1 MGAASVLIG
10 VAFGATTVSAAT
22 GQSTPAV
29 APQNAPAVVEATNKE
44 NNAKFLKQMTD
55 GAIQKLKEKL
65 ANATGEEKLSLQ
77 AKLADAQKVSD
88 SITALLDR
96 ATKNAKAEL
105 QVATIKSQLT
115 TATEG
120 DKASL
125 QAKLADAQKSLT
137 DAQKSLTDAEAN
149 VTKTQDNIQEAIVAA
164 KLEAAK
170 KDALAKLQADGKL
183 NSDDPDYLSA
193 KEVAAAVKKVEAA
206 KTADEVKAIM
216 ADPKKPYSD
225 DVIAAKSAL
234 AAAKKAAHET
244 LKKAGITGDIF
255 HKAIDAAKTLEGL
268 KAYVA
273 ETLAPYETAEAKK
286 DALAKLQA
294 DGKLNPDDPD
304 YLSAEEVAAAVKK
317 VEAAK
322 TADEVKAIMA
332 DPKKPYSDDV
342 IAAKS
347 ALAAAKKAAHET
359 LKKAGITGDIFHK
372 AIDAAKTLEGLKAYV
387 AETLAAHKTPEP
399 KPEPKPE
406 ETTYHFQYDDK
417 KGTSIRQDYE
427 AVNSDVAEMHFK
439 EYASANG
446 LDLDDQYFSYDE
458 ASHTFVYKDFE
469 SKKGEP
475 EVQPELPVAP
485 MPKTVFHF
493 QYDDKKGT
501 SIRQDYEAVNSD
513 VAEMHFK
520 EYASANGL
528 DLDDQYFSYDE
539 ASHTFVYKDF
549 ESKKGE
555 PEVQPELP
563 VAPMPKTVFHF
574 QYDDKKG
581 TSIRQDF
588 AAVNKEIAE
597 MHFKEYA
604 TESGL
609 VLDDAHFAYNEANQ
623 TFVYKDFESEK
634 GEPEVLPAPAVDVL
648 AEAKKV
654 AHEEFTK
661 AGITGKIF
669 HDAIDAAKTVEGLQA
684 YVAETLKAHKTV
696 EPVTPTPAPVVS
708 GETGIGY
715 LNLDML
721 SDGFTGTLYVPVVG
735 KDVNCKVR
743 LLDDAGKYTND
754 YVVTDTTVKALAS
767 KVVNGVT
774 FYKVAENRWI
784 PAKFAEVLSDKEVA
798 FKGVAKTFV
807 KGHANYAVA
816 MLDADGKYTG
826 KFLKQG
832 SSFKVFAKKVINGHL
847 CYRLG
852 TQAQWVPAR
861 FLVF

>member
-1 MGAASVLIG
+1 MKKERLDKFSIRKLTVGAASVLIG
-10 VAFGATTVSAAT
+10 VAFGATTVSAEKQPTPQAQAA
-22 GQSTPAV
+22 GQQAAQVTELKDV
-29 APQNAPAVVEATNKE
+29 
-44 NNAKFLKQMTD
+44 KFTFKD
-55 GAIQKLKEKL
+55 GAKSATTRAVTIYATKDGHYGFEKD
-65 ANATGEEKLSLQ
+65 ATKCTYTAAQIVSAFLNEVTDNDIK
-77 AKLADAQKVSD
+77 DAQGVAYPEK
-88 SITALLDR
+88 I
-96 ATKNAKAEL
+96 NAGENT
-105 QVATIKSQLT
+105 V
-115 TATEG
+115 E
-120 DKASL
+120 
-125 QAKLADAQKSLT
+125 
-137 DAQKSLTDAEAN
+137 
-149 VTKTQDNIQEAIVAA
+149 VAA
-164 KLEAAK
+164 KPASNPVEHSDADLQKEAEKKANELQNQFAEEAK
-170 KDALAKLQADGKL
+170 KAALA
-183 NSDDPDYLSA
+183 
-193 KEVAAAVKKVEAA
+193 E
-206 KTADEVKAIM
+206 
-216 ADPKKPYSD
+216 
-225 DVIAAKSAL
+225 
-234 AAAKKAAHET
+234 AKKAAHKA
-244 LKKAGITGDIF
+244 LNDAGITGDIF
-255 HKAIDAAKTLEGL
+255 HKAIDNAKTVESV

-273 ETLAPYETAEAKK
+273 EFTYHFTYKGAETTVSTDYVAGSVDKAEQYFRAYASESGLNLDFTYDEATHTFVGTDAK
-286 DALAKLQA
+286 
-294 DGKLNPDDPD
+294 P
-304 YLSAEEVAAAVKK
+304 
-317 VEAAK
+317 AK
-322 TADEVKAIMA
+322 TV
-332 DPKKPYSDDV
+332 
-342 IAAKS
+342 
-347 ALAAAKKAAHET
+347 
-359 LKKAGITGDIFHK
+359 
-372 AIDAAKTLEGLKAYV
+372 
-387 AETLAAHKTPEP
+387 
-399 KPEPKPE
+399 
-406 ETTYHFQYDDK
+406 YHFQYDDK
-417 KGTSIRQDYE
+417 KGNSIRQDF
-427 AVNSDVAEMHFK
+427 ATTSKDTAEMHFRA
-439 EYASANG
+439 YASDNA
-446 LDLDDQYFSYDE
+446 LSIDDAHFTYDE
-458 ASHTFVYKDFE
+458 ATHTFVYKDFE
-469 SKKGEP
+469 SEKGEP
-475 EVQPELPVAP
+475 EVQPEAPVQ
-485 MPKTVFHF
+485 K
-493 QYDDKKGT
+493 
-501 SIRQDYEAVNSD
+501 I
-513 VAEMHFK
+513 
-520 EYASANGL
+520 
-528 DLDDQYFSYDE
+528 
-539 ASHTFVYKDF
+539 
-549 ESKKGE
+549 
-555 PEVQPELP
+555 
-563 VAPMPKTVFHF
+563 VFHF

-715 LNLDML
+715 LNLDTL

-754 YVVTDTTVKALAS
+754 YVVTDTTIKALAS

-816 MLDADGKYTG
+816 MLDANGKYTG

>member
-1 MGAASVLIG
+1 MKKERLDKFSIRKLTVGAASVLIG
-10 VAFGATTVSAAT
+10 VAFGATTVSAAAKPSVP
-22 GQSTPAV
+22 QDTPASQQAAEV
-29 APQNAPAVVEATNKE
+29 AELKDVKFTFKMGDKSATTRAVTIYATKDGHYGFTKDKCTYT
-44 NNAKFLKQMTD
+44 AADITVAFLE
-55 GAIQKLKEKL
+55 G
-65 ANATGEEKLSLQ
+65 
-77 AKLADAQKVSD
+77 VSD
-88 SITALLDR
+88 STIKSAQGIAYPEKIVAGENTVELAAQHASNPVQHSDADLQKE
-96 ATKNAKAEL
+96 AEKKADELTNSPAFFKAELKDAEHEL
-105 QVATIKSQLT
+105 QVA
-115 TATEG
+115 
-120 DKASL
+120 
-125 QAKLADAQKSLT
+125 
-137 DAQKSLTDAEAN
+137 
-149 VTKTQDNIQEAIVAA
+149 
-164 KLEAAK
+164 
-170 KDALAKLQADGKL
+170 KDAVAVAEQEGSLSQEEMAKLQ
-183 NSDDPDYLSA
+183 
-193 KEVAAAVKKVEAA
+193 
-206 KTADEVKAIM
+206 
-216 ADPKKPYSD
+216 D
-225 DVIAAKSAL
+225 DVAK
-234 AAAKKAAHET
+234 
-244 LKKAGITGDIF
+244 
-255 HKAIDAAKTLEGL
+255 
-268 KAYVA
+268 
-273 ETLAPYETAEAKK
+273 AEAKVNELKNSSAFVEVQLK
-286 DALAKLQA
+286 DAEHELEVAKDAVAQAEQEGGLSQEEMGKLQ
-294 DGKLNPDDPD
+294 D
-304 YLSAEEVAAAVKK
+304 EVAKAEAK
-317 VEAAK
+317 VNE
-322 TADEVKAIMA
+322 
-332 DPKKPYSDDV
+332 
-342 IAAKS
+342 
-347 ALAAAKKAAHET
+347 
-359 LKKAGITGDIFHK
+359 
-372 AIDAAKTLEGLKAYV
+372 LKAKV
-387 AETLAAHKTPEP
+387 TPEP

-417 KGTSIRQDYE
+417 KGTSIRQDY
-427 AVNSDVAEMHFK
+427 AAASQDAAEMHFT
-439 EYASANG
+439 EYAIANG
-446 LDLDDQYFSYDE
+446 LDLDYQYLSYDA

-485 MPKTVFHF
+485 MPKTV
-493 QYDDKKGT
+493 Y
-501 SIRQDYEAVNSD
+501 
-513 VAEMHFK
+513 
-520 EYASANGL
+520 
-528 DLDDQYFSYDE
+528 
-539 ASHTFVYKDF
+539 
-549 ESKKGE
+549 
-555 PEVQPELP
+555 
-563 VAPMPKTVFHF
+563 HF

-634 GEPEVLPAPAVDVL
+634 GEPEVLPVPAADVL
-648 AEAKKV
+648 AEAKNV
-654 AHEEFTK
+654 AHAEFTK

>member
-1 MGAASVLIG
+1 KPASNPVEHSDADLQKEAEKKAEELQNQFAEEAKKAALAEAKKAAHKALNDAGITGAIFHKAIDN
-10 VAFGATTVSAAT
+10 ATTVEGIKAY
-22 GQSTPAV
+22 V
-29 APQNAPAVVEATNKE
+29 AETKE
-44 NNAKFLKQMTD
+44 
-55 GAIQKLKEKL
+55 
-65 ANATGEEKLSLQ
+65 
-77 AKLADAQKVSD
+77 
-88 SITALLDR
+88 
-96 ATKNAKAEL
+96 
-105 QVATIKSQLT
+105 
-115 TATEG
+115 
-120 DKASL
+120 
-125 QAKLADAQKSLT
+125 
-137 DAQKSLTDAEAN
+137 
-149 VTKTQDNIQEAIVAA
+149 
-164 KLEAAK
+164 
-170 KDALAKLQADGKL
+170 
-183 NSDDPDYLSA
+183 SA
-193 KEVAAAVKKVEAA
+193 K
-206 KTADEVKAIM
+206 
-216 ADPKKPYSD
+216 
-225 DVIAAKSAL
+225 KSAL
-234 AAAKKAAHET
+234 EAAKKAAHKA
-244 LKKAGITGDIF
+244 LNDAGITGDIF
-255 HKAIDAAKTLEGL
+255 HKAIDNAKTVESV

-273 ETLAPYETAEAKK
+273 EFTYHFTYKGAETTVSTDYVAGSVDKAEQYFRAYASESGLNLDFTYDEATHTFVGTDAK
-286 DALAKLQA
+286 
-294 DGKLNPDDPD
+294 P
-304 YLSAEEVAAAVKK
+304 
-317 VEAAK
+317 AK
-322 TADEVKAIMA
+322 TV
-332 DPKKPYSDDV
+332 
-342 IAAKS
+342 
-347 ALAAAKKAAHET
+347 
-359 LKKAGITGDIFHK
+359 
-372 AIDAAKTLEGLKAYV
+372 
-387 AETLAAHKTPEP
+387 
-399 KPEPKPE
+399 
-406 ETTYHFQYDDK
+406 YHFQYDDK
-417 KGTSIRQDYE
+417 KGNSIRQDF
-427 AVNSDVAEMHFK
+427 ATTSKDTAEMHFRA
-439 EYASANG
+439 YASDSA
-446 LDLDDQYFSYDE
+446 LSIDDAHFTYNE
-458 ASHTFVYKDFE
+458 ATHTFVYKDFE
-469 SKKGEP
+469 SEKGEP
-475 EVQPELPVAP
+475 EVQPEAPVQ
-485 MPKTVFHF
+485 K
-493 QYDDKKGT
+493 
-501 SIRQDYEAVNSD
+501 I
-513 VAEMHFK
+513 
-520 EYASANGL
+520 
-528 DLDDQYFSYDE
+528 
-539 ASHTFVYKDF
+539 
-549 ESKKGE
+549 
-555 PEVQPELP
+555 
-563 VAPMPKTVFHF
+563 VFHF

-816 MLDADGKYTG
+816 MLDANGKYTG

>member
-1 MGAASVLIG
+1 MAKLQDD
-10 VAFGATTVSAAT
+10 VAKAEAKVNELKNSSAFVEVQLKDAEHELEVAKD
-22 GQSTPAV
+22 AV
-29 APQNAPAVVEATNKE
+29 AQAEQEGGLSQEEMGKLQDEV
-44 NNAKFLKQMTD
+44 AKAESEVNELK
-55 GAIQKLKEKL
+55 
-65 ANATGEEKLSLQ
+65 
-77 AKLADAQKVSD
+77 AKLA
-88 SITALLDR
+88 
-96 ATKNAKAEL
+96 
-105 QVATIKSQLT
+105 
-115 TATEG
+115 
-120 DKASL
+120 
-125 QAKLADAQKSLT
+125 
-137 DAQKSLTDAEAN
+137 
-149 VTKTQDNIQEAIVAA
+149 
-164 KLEAAK
+164 
-170 KDALAKLQADGKL
+170 
-183 NSDDPDYLSA
+183 
-193 KEVAAAVKKVEAA
+193 KKVTPA
-206 KTADEVKAIM
+206 
-216 ADPKKPYSD
+216 
-225 DVIAAKSAL
+225 
-234 AAAKKAAHET
+234 
-244 LKKAGITGDIF
+244 
-255 HKAIDAAKTLEGL
+255 
-268 KAYVA
+268 
-273 ETLAPYETAEAKK
+273 
-286 DALAKLQA
+286 
-294 DGKLNPDDPD
+294 
-304 YLSAEEVAAAVKK
+304 
-317 VEAAK
+317 
-322 TADEVKAIMA
+322 
-332 DPKKPYSDDV
+332 
-342 IAAKS
+342 
-347 ALAAAKKAAHET
+347 
-359 LKKAGITGDIFHK
+359 
-372 AIDAAKTLEGLKAYV
+372 
-387 AETLAAHKTPEP
+387 PEP
-399 KPEPKPE
+399 VKPTPVVPTPEPKPE
-406 ETTYHFQYDDK
+406 ETTYHFTYKGAETTVSTDYVAASVDKAEQYFRAYASESGLNLDFTYDEATHTFVGTDAKPAKTVYHFQYDDK
-417 KGTSIRQDYE
+417 KGNSIRQDF
-427 AVNSDVAEMHFK
+427 ATTSKDTAEMHFRA
-439 EYASANG
+439 YASDNA
-446 LDLDDQYFSYDE
+446 LSIDDAHFTYDE
-458 ASHTFVYKDFE
+458 ATHTFVYKDFE
-469 SKKGEP
+469 SEKGEP
-475 EVQPELPVAP
+475 EVQPEAPVQ
-485 MPKTVFHF
+485 K
-493 QYDDKKGT
+493 
-501 SIRQDYEAVNSD
+501 I
-513 VAEMHFK
+513 
-520 EYASANGL
+520 
-528 DLDDQYFSYDE
+528 
-539 ASHTFVYKDF
+539 
-549 ESKKGE
+549 
-555 PEVQPELP
+555 
-563 VAPMPKTVFHF
+563 VFHF

-669 HDAIDAAKTVEGLQA
+669 HDAIDAAKTVEGLKA
-684 YVAETLKAHKTV
+684 YVAETLAAHKTV

>member
-1 MGAASVLIG
+1 MKKERLDKFSIRKLTVGAASVLIG
-10 VAFGATTVSAAT
+10 VAFGATTVSAAPTVPQAPAT
-22 GQSTPAV
+22 GQQAAYVTELKDVKFTFKMGDKSATTEPVTVYVTKDGHYGFENDAAKCKSTAAQIVSAFLDKVTDNDIKNAEGVAYPEKINAGENTVEVAAKPASNKVEHSDADLQKEAEKKADELTNSPAFFKAELKDAEHDLQV
-29 APQNAPAVVEATNKE
+29 AKDTVAQAEQE
-44 NNAKFLKQMTD
+44 GSLSQ
-55 GAIQKLKEKL
+55 
-65 ANATGEEKLSLQ
+65 EEM
-77 AKLADAQKVSD
+77 AKLQDDV
-88 SITALLDR
+88 
-96 ATKNAKAEL
+96 AKAEAKVNEL
-105 QVATIKSQLT
+105 KNSSAFVEVQL
-115 TATEG
+115 
-120 DKASL
+120 K
-125 QAKLADAQKSLT
+125 
-137 DAQKSLTDAEAN
+137 DAEH
-149 VTKTQDNIQEAIVAA
+149 ELEVA
-164 KLEAAK
+164 
-170 KDALAKLQADGKL
+170 KDAVAQAEQEGGLSQEEMGKLQD
-183 NSDDPDYLSA
+183 
-193 KEVAAAVKKVEAA
+193 EVAK
-206 KTADEVKAIM
+206 
-216 ADPKKPYSD
+216 
-225 DVIAAKSAL
+225 
-234 AAAKKAAHET
+234 
-244 LKKAGITGDIF
+244 
-255 HKAIDAAKTLEGL
+255 
-268 KAYVA
+268 
-273 ETLAPYETAEAKK
+273 AEAKV
-286 DALAKLQA
+286 
-294 DGKLNPDDPD
+294 N
-304 YLSAEEVAAAVKK
+304 E
-317 VEAAK
+317 
-322 TADEVKAIMA
+322 
-332 DPKKPYSDDV
+332 
-342 IAAKS
+342 
-347 ALAAAKKAAHET
+347 
-359 LKKAGITGDIFHK
+359 
-372 AIDAAKTLEGLKAYV
+372 LKAKV
-387 AETLAAHKTPEP
+387 TPEP

-417 KGTSIRQDYE
+417 KGTSIRQDY
-427 AVNSDVAEMHFK
+427 AAASQDAAEMHFT
-439 EYASANG
+439 EYAIANG
-446 LDLDDQYFSYDE
+446 LDLDYQYLSYDA

-485 MPKTVFHF
+485 MPKTV
-493 QYDDKKGT
+493 Y
-501 SIRQDYEAVNSD
+501 
-513 VAEMHFK
+513 
-520 EYASANGL
+520 
-528 DLDDQYFSYDE
+528 
-539 ASHTFVYKDF
+539 
-549 ESKKGE
+549 
-555 PEVQPELP
+555 
-563 VAPMPKTVFHF
+563 HF

-634 GEPEVLPAPAVDVL
+634 GEPEVLPVPAADVL
-648 AEAKKV
+648 AEAKNV

-696 EPVTPTPAPVVS
+696 EPVTPTPAPVVL

>member
-1 MGAASVLIG
+1 MNEVTDNDIKDAQG
-10 VAFGATTVSAAT
+10 VAYPEKINAGENTVEVAAKPASNPVEHSDADLQKEAEKKANELQNQFAEEAKKAALAEAKKAAHKALNDAGITGAIFHKAIDNATTVEGIKAY
-22 GQSTPAV
+22 V
-29 APQNAPAVVEATNKE
+29 AETKE
-44 NNAKFLKQMTD
+44 
-55 GAIQKLKEKL
+55 
-65 ANATGEEKLSLQ
+65 
-77 AKLADAQKVSD
+77 
-88 SITALLDR
+88 
-96 ATKNAKAEL
+96 
-105 QVATIKSQLT
+105 
-115 TATEG
+115 
-120 DKASL
+120 
-125 QAKLADAQKSLT
+125 
-137 DAQKSLTDAEAN
+137 
-149 VTKTQDNIQEAIVAA
+149 
-164 KLEAAK
+164 
-170 KDALAKLQADGKL
+170 
-183 NSDDPDYLSA
+183 SA
-193 KEVAAAVKKVEAA
+193 K
-206 KTADEVKAIM
+206 
-216 ADPKKPYSD
+216 
-225 DVIAAKSAL
+225 KSAL
-234 AAAKKAAHET
+234 EAAKKAAHKA
-244 LKKAGITGDIF
+244 LNDAGITGDIF
-255 HKAIDAAKTLEGL
+255 HKAIDNAKTVESV

-273 ETLAPYETAEAKK
+273 EFTYHFTYKGAETTVSTDYVAGSVDKAEQYFRAYASESGLNLDFTYDEATHTFVGTDAK
-286 DALAKLQA
+286 
-294 DGKLNPDDPD
+294 P
-304 YLSAEEVAAAVKK
+304 
-317 VEAAK
+317 AK
-322 TADEVKAIMA
+322 TV
-332 DPKKPYSDDV
+332 
-342 IAAKS
+342 
-347 ALAAAKKAAHET
+347 
-359 LKKAGITGDIFHK
+359 
-372 AIDAAKTLEGLKAYV
+372 
-387 AETLAAHKTPEP
+387 
-399 KPEPKPE
+399 
-406 ETTYHFQYDDK
+406 YHFQYDDK
-417 KGTSIRQDYE
+417 KGNSIRQDF
-427 AVNSDVAEMHFK
+427 ATTSKDTAEMHFRA
-439 EYASANG
+439 YASDNA
-446 LDLDDQYFSYDE
+446 LSIDDAHFTYDE
-458 ASHTFVYKDFE
+458 ATHTFVYKDFE
-469 SKKGEP
+469 SEKGEP
-475 EVQPELPVAP
+475 EVQPEAPVQ
-485 MPKTVFHF
+485 K
-493 QYDDKKGT
+493 
-501 SIRQDYEAVNSD
+501 I
-513 VAEMHFK
+513 
-520 EYASANGL
+520 
-528 DLDDQYFSYDE
+528 
-539 ASHTFVYKDF
+539 
-549 ESKKGE
+549 
-555 PEVQPELP
+555 
-563 VAPMPKTVFHF
+563 VFHF

-669 HDAIDAAKTVEGLQA
+669 HDAIDAAKTVEGLKA
-684 YVAETLKAHKTV
+684 YVAETLAAHKTV

-754 YVVTDTTVKALAS
+754 YLVTDTTIKALAS

-784 PAKFAEVLSDKEVA
+784 PAKFAETTVANVAEVA

>member
-1 MGAASVLIG
+1 MKKERLDKFSIRKLTVGAASVLIG
-10 VAFGATTVSAAT
+10 VAFGATTVSAAPTVPQAPAT
-22 GQSTPAV
+22 GQQAAEVTELKDVKFTFKMGDKSATTEPVTVYVTKDGHYGFENDAAKCKSTAAQIVSAFLDKVTDNDIKNAEGVAYPEKINAGENTVEVAAKPASNKVEHSDADLQKEAEKKADELTNSPAFFKAELKDAEHDLQV
-29 APQNAPAVVEATNKE
+29 AKDTVAQAEQE
-44 NNAKFLKQMTD
+44 GSLSQ
-55 GAIQKLKEKL
+55 
-65 ANATGEEKLSLQ
+65 EEM
-77 AKLADAQKVSD
+77 AKLQDDV
-88 SITALLDR
+88 
-96 ATKNAKAEL
+96 AKAEAKVNEL
-105 QVATIKSQLT
+105 KNSSAFVEVQL
-115 TATEG
+115 
-120 DKASL
+120 K
-125 QAKLADAQKSLT
+125 
-137 DAQKSLTDAEAN
+137 DAEH
-149 VTKTQDNIQEAIVAA
+149 ELEVA
-164 KLEAAK
+164 
-170 KDALAKLQADGKL
+170 KDAVAQAEQEGGLSQEEMGKLQD
-183 NSDDPDYLSA
+183 
-193 KEVAAAVKKVEAA
+193 EVAK
-206 KTADEVKAIM
+206 
-216 ADPKKPYSD
+216 
-225 DVIAAKSAL
+225 
-234 AAAKKAAHET
+234 
-244 LKKAGITGDIF
+244 
-255 HKAIDAAKTLEGL
+255 
-268 KAYVA
+268 
-273 ETLAPYETAEAKK
+273 AEAKV
-286 DALAKLQA
+286 
-294 DGKLNPDDPD
+294 N
-304 YLSAEEVAAAVKK
+304 E
-317 VEAAK
+317 
-322 TADEVKAIMA
+322 
-332 DPKKPYSDDV
+332 
-342 IAAKS
+342 
-347 ALAAAKKAAHET
+347 
-359 LKKAGITGDIFHK
+359 
-372 AIDAAKTLEGLKAYV
+372 LKAKV
-387 AETLAAHKTPEP
+387 TPEP

-406 ETTYHFQYDDK
+406 ETTY
-417 KGTSIRQDYE
+417 
-427 AVNSDVAEMHFK
+427 
-439 EYASANG
+439 
-446 LDLDDQYFSYDE
+446 
-458 ASHTFVYKDFE
+458 
-469 SKKGEP
+469 
-475 EVQPELPVAP
+475 
-485 MPKTVFHF
+485 
-493 QYDDKKGT
+493 
-501 SIRQDYEAVNSD
+501 
-513 VAEMHFK
+513 
-520 EYASANGL
+520 
-528 DLDDQYFSYDE
+528 
-539 ASHTFVYKDF
+539 
-549 ESKKGE
+549 
-555 PEVQPELP
+555 
-563 VAPMPKTVFHF
+563 HF

-634 GEPEVLPAPAVDVL
+634 GEPEVLPVPAADVL
-648 AEAKKV
+648 AEAKNV
-654 AHEEFTK
+654 AHAEFTK

-696 EPVTPTPAPVVS
+696 EPVTPTPVPVVS

-816 MLDADGKYTG
+816 MLDANGKYTG

>member
-1 MGAASVLIG
+1 MKKERLDKFSIRKLTVGAASVLIG
-10 VAFGATTVSAAT
+10 VAFGATTVSAAPTVPQAPAT
-22 GQSTPAV
+22 GQQAAEVTELKDVKFTFKMGDKSATTEPVTVYVTKDGHYGFENDAAKCKSTAAQIVSAFLDKVTDNDIKNAEGVAYPEKINAGENTVEVAAKPASNKVEHSDADLQKEAEKKADELTNSPAFFKAELKDAEHDLQV
-29 APQNAPAVVEATNKE
+29 AKDTVAQAEQE
-44 NNAKFLKQMTD
+44 GSLSQ
-55 GAIQKLKEKL
+55 
-65 ANATGEEKLSLQ
+65 EEM
-77 AKLADAQKVSD
+77 AKLQDDV
-88 SITALLDR
+88 
-96 ATKNAKAEL
+96 AKAEAKVNEL
-105 QVATIKSQLT
+105 KNSSAFVEVQL
-115 TATEG
+115 
-120 DKASL
+120 K
-125 QAKLADAQKSLT
+125 
-137 DAQKSLTDAEAN
+137 DAEH
-149 VTKTQDNIQEAIVAA
+149 ELEVA
-164 KLEAAK
+164 
-170 KDALAKLQADGKL
+170 KDAVAQAEQEGGLSQEEMGKLQD
-183 NSDDPDYLSA
+183 
-193 KEVAAAVKKVEAA
+193 EVAK
-206 KTADEVKAIM
+206 
-216 ADPKKPYSD
+216 
-225 DVIAAKSAL
+225 
-234 AAAKKAAHET
+234 
-244 LKKAGITGDIF
+244 
-255 HKAIDAAKTLEGL
+255 
-268 KAYVA
+268 
-273 ETLAPYETAEAKK
+273 AEAKV
-286 DALAKLQA
+286 
-294 DGKLNPDDPD
+294 N
-304 YLSAEEVAAAVKK
+304 E
-317 VEAAK
+317 
-322 TADEVKAIMA
+322 
-332 DPKKPYSDDV
+332 
-342 IAAKS
+342 
-347 ALAAAKKAAHET
+347 
-359 LKKAGITGDIFHK
+359 
-372 AIDAAKTLEGLKAYV
+372 LKAKV
-387 AETLAAHKTPEP
+387 TPEP

-406 ETTYHFQYDDK
+406 ETTY
-417 KGTSIRQDYE
+417 
-427 AVNSDVAEMHFK
+427 
-439 EYASANG
+439 
-446 LDLDDQYFSYDE
+446 
-458 ASHTFVYKDFE
+458 
-469 SKKGEP
+469 
-475 EVQPELPVAP
+475 
-485 MPKTVFHF
+485 
-493 QYDDKKGT
+493 
-501 SIRQDYEAVNSD
+501 
-513 VAEMHFK
+513 
-520 EYASANGL
+520 
-528 DLDDQYFSYDE
+528 
-539 ASHTFVYKDF
+539 
-549 ESKKGE
+549 
-555 PEVQPELP
+555 
-563 VAPMPKTVFHF
+563 HF

-634 GEPEVLPAPAVDVL
+634 GEPEVLPVPAADVL
-648 AEAKKV
+648 AEAKNV
-654 AHEEFTK
+654 AHAEFTK

-696 EPVTPTPAPVVS
+696 EPVTPTPVPVVS

>member
-10 VAFGATTVSAAT
+10 VAFGATTVSAAPTVPQAPAT
-22 GQSTPAV
+22 GQQAAEVTELKDVKFTFKMGDKSATTEPVTVYVTKDGHYGFGNDAAKCKSTAAQIVSAFLDSVSDDAIKNAQGVAYPEKINAGENTVEVAAKPASNKVEHSDADLQKEAEKKADELTNSPAFFKAELKDAEHDLQVAKDTVAQAEQEGSLSQEEMAKLQDDVAKAEAKVNELKNSSAFVEVQLKDAEHELEVAKDAV
-29 APQNAPAVVEATNKE
+29 AQAEQEGGLSQEEMGKLQDEV
-44 NNAKFLKQMTD
+44 AKAESEVNELK
-55 GAIQKLKEKL
+55 
-65 ANATGEEKLSLQ
+65 
-77 AKLADAQKVSD
+77 AKLA
-88 SITALLDR
+88 
-96 ATKNAKAEL
+96 
-105 QVATIKSQLT
+105 
-115 TATEG
+115 
-120 DKASL
+120 
-125 QAKLADAQKSLT
+125 
-137 DAQKSLTDAEAN
+137 
-149 VTKTQDNIQEAIVAA
+149 
-164 KLEAAK
+164 
-170 KDALAKLQADGKL
+170 
-183 NSDDPDYLSA
+183 
-193 KEVAAAVKKVEAA
+193 KKVTPA
-206 KTADEVKAIM
+206 
-216 ADPKKPYSD
+216 
-225 DVIAAKSAL
+225 
-234 AAAKKAAHET
+234 
-244 LKKAGITGDIF
+244 
-255 HKAIDAAKTLEGL
+255 
-268 KAYVA
+268 
-273 ETLAPYETAEAKK
+273 
-286 DALAKLQA
+286 
-294 DGKLNPDDPD
+294 
-304 YLSAEEVAAAVKK
+304 
-317 VEAAK
+317 
-322 TADEVKAIMA
+322 
-332 DPKKPYSDDV
+332 
-342 IAAKS
+342 
-347 ALAAAKKAAHET
+347 
-359 LKKAGITGDIFHK
+359 
-372 AIDAAKTLEGLKAYV
+372 
-387 AETLAAHKTPEP
+387 PEP
-399 KPEPKPE
+399 VKPTPVVPTPEPKPE
-406 ETTYHFQYDDK
+406 ETTYHFTYKGAETTVSTDYVAASVDKAEQYFRAYASESGLNLDFTYDEATHTFVGTDAKPAKTVYHFSYDDK
-417 KGTSIRQDYE
+417 KGNSIRQDF
-427 AVNSDVAEMHFK
+427 ATTSKDTAEMHFRA
-439 EYASANG
+439 YASDNA
-446 LDLDDQYFSYDE
+446 LSIDDAHFTYDE
-458 ASHTFVYKDFE
+458 ATHTFVYKDFE
-469 SKKGEP
+469 SEKGEP
-475 EVQPELPVAP
+475 EVQPEAPVQ
-485 MPKTVFHF
+485 K
-493 QYDDKKGT
+493 
-501 SIRQDYEAVNSD
+501 I
-513 VAEMHFK
+513 
-520 EYASANGL
+520 
-528 DLDDQYFSYDE
+528 
-539 ASHTFVYKDF
+539 
-549 ESKKGE
+549 
-555 PEVQPELP
+555 
-563 VAPMPKTVFHF
+563 VFHF

>member
-1 MGAASVLIG
+1 MKKERLDKFSIRKLTVGAASVLIG
-10 VAFGATTVSAAT
+10 VAFGATTVSAAPTVPQAPAT
-22 GQSTPAV
+22 GQQAAEVTELKDVKFTFKMGDKSATTEPVTVYVTKDGHYGFENDAAKCKSTAAQIVSAFLDKVTDNDIKNAEGVAYPEKINAGENTVEVAAKPASNKVEHSDADLQKEAEKKADELTNSPAFFKAELKDAEHDLQV
-29 APQNAPAVVEATNKE
+29 AKDTVAQAEQE
-44 NNAKFLKQMTD
+44 GSLSQ
-55 GAIQKLKEKL
+55 
-65 ANATGEEKLSLQ
+65 EEM
-77 AKLADAQKVSD
+77 AKLQDDV
-88 SITALLDR
+88 
-96 ATKNAKAEL
+96 AKAEAKVNEL
-105 QVATIKSQLT
+105 KNSSAFVEVQL
-115 TATEG
+115 
-120 DKASL
+120 K
-125 QAKLADAQKSLT
+125 
-137 DAQKSLTDAEAN
+137 DAEH
-149 VTKTQDNIQEAIVAA
+149 ELEVA
-164 KLEAAK
+164 
-170 KDALAKLQADGKL
+170 KDAVAQAEQEGGLSQEEMGKLQD
-183 NSDDPDYLSA
+183 
-193 KEVAAAVKKVEAA
+193 EVAK
-206 KTADEVKAIM
+206 
-216 ADPKKPYSD
+216 
-225 DVIAAKSAL
+225 
-234 AAAKKAAHET
+234 
-244 LKKAGITGDIF
+244 
-255 HKAIDAAKTLEGL
+255 
-268 KAYVA
+268 
-273 ETLAPYETAEAKK
+273 AEAKV
-286 DALAKLQA
+286 
-294 DGKLNPDDPD
+294 N
-304 YLSAEEVAAAVKK
+304 E
-317 VEAAK
+317 
-322 TADEVKAIMA
+322 
-332 DPKKPYSDDV
+332 
-342 IAAKS
+342 
-347 ALAAAKKAAHET
+347 
-359 LKKAGITGDIFHK
+359 
-372 AIDAAKTLEGLKAYV
+372 LKAKV
-387 AETLAAHKTPEP
+387 TPEP

-417 KGTSIRQDYE
+417 KGTSIRQDY
-427 AVNSDVAEMHFK
+427 AAASQDAAEMHFT
-439 EYASANG
+439 EYAIANG
-446 LDLDDQYFSYDE
+446 LDLDYQYLSYDA

-485 MPKTVFHF
+485 MPKTV
-493 QYDDKKGT
+493 Y
-501 SIRQDYEAVNSD
+501 
-513 VAEMHFK
+513 
-520 EYASANGL
+520 
-528 DLDDQYFSYDE
+528 
-539 ASHTFVYKDF
+539 
-549 ESKKGE
+549 
-555 PEVQPELP
+555 
-563 VAPMPKTVFHF
+563 HF

-634 GEPEVLPAPAVDVL
+634 GEPEVLPVPAADVL
-648 AEAKKV
+648 AEAKKA

-684 YVAETLKAHKTV
+684 YVAETLAAHKTV

-715 LNLDML
+715 LNLDAL

>member
-1 MGAASVLIG
+1 MKKERLDKFSIRKLTVGAASVLIG
-10 VAFGATTVSAAT
+10 VAFGATTVSAAPTVPQAPAT
-22 GQSTPAV
+22 GQQAAEVTELKDVKFTFKMGDKSATTEPVTVYVTKDGHYGFENDAAKCKSTAAQIVSAFLDKVTDNDIKNAEGVAYPEKINAGENTVEVAAKPASNKVEHSDADLQKEAEKKADELTNSPAFFKAELKDAEHDLQV
-29 APQNAPAVVEATNKE
+29 AKDTVAQAEQE
-44 NNAKFLKQMTD
+44 GSLSQ
-55 GAIQKLKEKL
+55 
-65 ANATGEEKLSLQ
+65 EEM
-77 AKLADAQKVSD
+77 AKLQDDV
-88 SITALLDR
+88 
-96 ATKNAKAEL
+96 AKAEAKVNEL
-105 QVATIKSQLT
+105 KNSSAFVEVQL
-115 TATEG
+115 
-120 DKASL
+120 K
-125 QAKLADAQKSLT
+125 
-137 DAQKSLTDAEAN
+137 DAEH
-149 VTKTQDNIQEAIVAA
+149 ELEVA
-164 KLEAAK
+164 
-170 KDALAKLQADGKL
+170 KDAVAQAEQEGGLSQEEMGKLQD
-183 NSDDPDYLSA
+183 
-193 KEVAAAVKKVEAA
+193 EVAK
-206 KTADEVKAIM
+206 
-216 ADPKKPYSD
+216 
-225 DVIAAKSAL
+225 
-234 AAAKKAAHET
+234 
-244 LKKAGITGDIF
+244 
-255 HKAIDAAKTLEGL
+255 
-268 KAYVA
+268 
-273 ETLAPYETAEAKK
+273 AEAKV
-286 DALAKLQA
+286 
-294 DGKLNPDDPD
+294 N
-304 YLSAEEVAAAVKK
+304 E
-317 VEAAK
+317 
-322 TADEVKAIMA
+322 
-332 DPKKPYSDDV
+332 
-342 IAAKS
+342 
-347 ALAAAKKAAHET
+347 
-359 LKKAGITGDIFHK
+359 
-372 AIDAAKTLEGLKAYV
+372 LKAKV
-387 AETLAAHKTPEP
+387 TPEP

-417 KGTSIRQDYE
+417 KGTSIRQDY
-427 AVNSDVAEMHFK
+427 AAASQDAAEMHFT
-439 EYASANG
+439 EYAIANG
-446 LDLDDQYFSYDE
+446 LDLDYQYLSYDA

-485 MPKTVFHF
+485 MPKTV
-493 QYDDKKGT
+493 Y
-501 SIRQDYEAVNSD
+501 
-513 VAEMHFK
+513 
-520 EYASANGL
+520 
-528 DLDDQYFSYDE
+528 
-539 ASHTFVYKDF
+539 
-549 ESKKGE
+549 
-555 PEVQPELP
+555 
-563 VAPMPKTVFHF
+563 HF

-634 GEPEVLPAPAVDVL
+634 GEPEVLPVPAADVL
-648 AEAKKV
+648 AEAKNV
-654 AHEEFTK
+654 AHAEFTK

-832 SSFKVFAKKVINGHL
+832 YSFKVFAKKVINGHL

>member
-1 MGAASVLIG
+1 MKRERLDKFSIRKLTVGAASVLIG
-10 VAFGATTVSAAT
+10 VAFGATTVSAAPTVPQAPAT
-22 GQSTPAV
+22 GQQAAEVIELKDVKFTFKMGDKSATTEPVTVYVTKDGHYGLENDAAKCKSTAAQIVSAFLDKVTDNDIKNAEGIAYPEKINAGENTVEVAAKPASNKVEHSDADLQKEAEKKADELTNSPAFFKAELKDAEHDLQV
-29 APQNAPAVVEATNKE
+29 AKDTVAQAEQE
-44 NNAKFLKQMTD
+44 GSLSQ
-55 GAIQKLKEKL
+55 
-65 ANATGEEKLSLQ
+65 EEM
-77 AKLADAQKVSD
+77 AKLQDDV
-88 SITALLDR
+88 
-96 ATKNAKAEL
+96 AKAEAKVNEL
-105 QVATIKSQLT
+105 KNSSAFVEVQL
-115 TATEG
+115 
-120 DKASL
+120 K
-125 QAKLADAQKSLT
+125 
-137 DAQKSLTDAEAN
+137 DAEH
-149 VTKTQDNIQEAIVAA
+149 ELEVA
-164 KLEAAK
+164 
-170 KDALAKLQADGKL
+170 KDAVAQAEQEGGLSQEEMGKLQD
-183 NSDDPDYLSA
+183 
-193 KEVAAAVKKVEAA
+193 EVAK
-206 KTADEVKAIM
+206 
-216 ADPKKPYSD
+216 
-225 DVIAAKSAL
+225 
-234 AAAKKAAHET
+234 
-244 LKKAGITGDIF
+244 
-255 HKAIDAAKTLEGL
+255 
-268 KAYVA
+268 
-273 ETLAPYETAEAKK
+273 AEAKV
-286 DALAKLQA
+286 
-294 DGKLNPDDPD
+294 N
-304 YLSAEEVAAAVKK
+304 E
-317 VEAAK
+317 
-322 TADEVKAIMA
+322 
-332 DPKKPYSDDV
+332 
-342 IAAKS
+342 
-347 ALAAAKKAAHET
+347 
-359 LKKAGITGDIFHK
+359 
-372 AIDAAKTLEGLKAYV
+372 LKAKV
-387 AETLAAHKTPEP
+387 TPEP

-417 KGTSIRQDYE
+417 KGTSIRQDY
-427 AVNSDVAEMHFK
+427 AAASQDAAEMHFT
-439 EYASANG
+439 EYAIANG
-446 LDLDDQYFSYDE
+446 LDLDYQYLSYDA

-485 MPKTVFHF
+485 MPKTV
-493 QYDDKKGT
+493 Y
-501 SIRQDYEAVNSD
+501 
-513 VAEMHFK
+513 
-520 EYASANGL
+520 
-528 DLDDQYFSYDE
+528 
-539 ASHTFVYKDF
+539 
-549 ESKKGE
+549 
-555 PEVQPELP
+555 
-563 VAPMPKTVFHF
+563 HF

-634 GEPEVLPAPAVDVL
+634 GEPEVLPVPAADVL
-648 AEAKKV
+648 AEAKNV
-654 AHEEFTK
+654 AHAEFTK

-816 MLDADGKYTG
+816 MLDANGKYTG

>member
-1 MGAASVLIG
+1 MKRERLDKFSIRKLTVGAASVLIG
-10 VAFGATTVSAAT
+10 VAFGATTVSAAPTVPQAPAT
-22 GQSTPAV
+22 GQQAAEVTELKDVKFTFKMGDKSATTEPVTVYVTKDGHYGFENDAVKCKSTAAQIVSAFLDKVTDNDIKNAEGIAYPEKINAGENTVEVAAKPASNKVEHSDADLQKEAEKKADELTNSPAFFKAELKDAEHDLQV
-29 APQNAPAVVEATNKE
+29 AKDTVAQAEQE
-44 NNAKFLKQMTD
+44 GSLSQ
-55 GAIQKLKEKL
+55 
-65 ANATGEEKLSLQ
+65 EEM
-77 AKLADAQKVSD
+77 AKLQDDV
-88 SITALLDR
+88 
-96 ATKNAKAEL
+96 AKAEAKVNEL
-105 QVATIKSQLT
+105 KNSSAFVEVQL
-115 TATEG
+115 
-120 DKASL
+120 K
-125 QAKLADAQKSLT
+125 
-137 DAQKSLTDAEAN
+137 DAEH
-149 VTKTQDNIQEAIVAA
+149 ELEVA
-164 KLEAAK
+164 
-170 KDALAKLQADGKL
+170 KDAVAQAEQEGGLSQEEMGKLQD
-183 NSDDPDYLSA
+183 
-193 KEVAAAVKKVEAA
+193 EVAK
-206 KTADEVKAIM
+206 
-216 ADPKKPYSD
+216 
-225 DVIAAKSAL
+225 
-234 AAAKKAAHET
+234 
-244 LKKAGITGDIF
+244 
-255 HKAIDAAKTLEGL
+255 
-268 KAYVA
+268 
-273 ETLAPYETAEAKK
+273 AEAKV
-286 DALAKLQA
+286 
-294 DGKLNPDDPD
+294 N
-304 YLSAEEVAAAVKK
+304 E
-317 VEAAK
+317 
-322 TADEVKAIMA
+322 
-332 DPKKPYSDDV
+332 
-342 IAAKS
+342 
-347 ALAAAKKAAHET
+347 
-359 LKKAGITGDIFHK
+359 
-372 AIDAAKTLEGLKAYV
+372 LKAKV
-387 AETLAAHKTPEP
+387 TPEP

-417 KGTSIRQDYE
+417 KGTSIRQDY
-427 AVNSDVAEMHFK
+427 AAASQDAAEMHFT
-439 EYASANG
+439 EYAIANG
-446 LDLDDQYFSYDE
+446 LDLDYQYLSYDA

-485 MPKTVFHF
+485 MPKTV
-493 QYDDKKGT
+493 Y
-501 SIRQDYEAVNSD
+501 
-513 VAEMHFK
+513 
-520 EYASANGL
+520 
-528 DLDDQYFSYDE
+528 
-539 ASHTFVYKDF
+539 
-549 ESKKGE
+549 
-555 PEVQPELP
+555 
-563 VAPMPKTVFHF
+563 HF

-597 MHFKEYA
+597 MHFTEYA

-634 GEPEVLPAPAVDVL
+634 GEPEVLPVPAADVL
-648 AEAKKV
+648 AEAKNV
-654 AHEEFTK
+654 AHAEFTK

-816 MLDADGKYTG
+816 MLDANGKYTG

>member
-1 MGAASVLIG
+1 MKKERLDKFSIRKLTVGAASVLIG
-10 VAFGATTVSAAT
+10 VAFGATTVSAAPTVPQAPAT
-22 GQSTPAV
+22 GQQAAEVTELKDVKFTFKMGDKSATTEPVTVYVTKDGHYGFENDAAKCKSTAAQIVSAFLDKVTDNDIKNAEGVAYPEKINAGENTVEVAAKPASNKVEHSDADLQKEAEKKADELTNSPAFFKAELKDAEHDLQV
-29 APQNAPAVVEATNKE
+29 AKDTVAQAEQE
-44 NNAKFLKQMTD
+44 GSLSQ
-55 GAIQKLKEKL
+55 
-65 ANATGEEKLSLQ
+65 EEM
-77 AKLADAQKVSD
+77 AKLQDDV
-88 SITALLDR
+88 
-96 ATKNAKAEL
+96 AKAEAKVNEL
-105 QVATIKSQLT
+105 KNSSAFVEVQL
-115 TATEG
+115 
-120 DKASL
+120 K
-125 QAKLADAQKSLT
+125 
-137 DAQKSLTDAEAN
+137 DAEH
-149 VTKTQDNIQEAIVAA
+149 ELEVA
-164 KLEAAK
+164 
-170 KDALAKLQADGKL
+170 KDAVAQAEQEGGLSQEEMGKLQD
-183 NSDDPDYLSA
+183 
-193 KEVAAAVKKVEAA
+193 EVAK
-206 KTADEVKAIM
+206 
-216 ADPKKPYSD
+216 
-225 DVIAAKSAL
+225 
-234 AAAKKAAHET
+234 
-244 LKKAGITGDIF
+244 
-255 HKAIDAAKTLEGL
+255 
-268 KAYVA
+268 
-273 ETLAPYETAEAKK
+273 AEAKV
-286 DALAKLQA
+286 
-294 DGKLNPDDPD
+294 N
-304 YLSAEEVAAAVKK
+304 E
-317 VEAAK
+317 
-322 TADEVKAIMA
+322 
-332 DPKKPYSDDV
+332 
-342 IAAKS
+342 
-347 ALAAAKKAAHET
+347 
-359 LKKAGITGDIFHK
+359 
-372 AIDAAKTLEGLKAYV
+372 LKAKV
-387 AETLAAHKTPEP
+387 TPEP

-417 KGTSIRQDYE
+417 KGTSIRQDY
-427 AVNSDVAEMHFK
+427 AAASQDAAEMHFT
-439 EYASANG
+439 EYAIANG
-446 LDLDDQYFSYDE
+446 LDLDYQYLSYDA

-485 MPKTVFHF
+485 MPKTV
-493 QYDDKKGT
+493 Y
-501 SIRQDYEAVNSD
+501 
-513 VAEMHFK
+513 
-520 EYASANGL
+520 
-528 DLDDQYFSYDE
+528 
-539 ASHTFVYKDF
+539 
-549 ESKKGE
+549 
-555 PEVQPELP
+555 
-563 VAPMPKTVFHF
+563 HF

-597 MHFKEYA
+597 MHFTEYA

-634 GEPEVLPAPAVDVL
+634 GEPEVLPVPAADVL
-648 AEAKKV
+648 AEAKNV
-654 AHEEFTK
+654 AHAEFTK

>member
-1 MGAASVLIG
+1 MKRERLDKFSIRKLTVGAASVLIG
-10 VAFGATTVSAAT
+10 VAFGATTVSAAAKPAP
-22 GQSTPAV
+22 QQDTPASQQAAEVTELKGVKFTFKMGDKSATTRAVTIYATKDGHYGFEKDAAKCTSTAAQIVSTFLDSVSDDAIKNAQGV
-29 APQNAPAVVEATNKE
+29 AYPEKIVAGENTVELAAQHASNKVEHSDADLQKEAEKKADELTNSPAFFKAELKDAEHDLQV
-44 NNAKFLKQMTD
+44 AKDTVAQAEQEGSLSQ
-55 GAIQKLKEKL
+55 
-65 ANATGEEKLSLQ
+65 EEM
-77 AKLADAQKVSD
+77 AKLQDDV
-88 SITALLDR
+88 
-96 ATKNAKAEL
+96 AKAEAKVNEL
-105 QVATIKSQLT
+105 KNSSAFVEVQL
-115 TATEG
+115 
-120 DKASL
+120 K
-125 QAKLADAQKSLT
+125 
-137 DAQKSLTDAEAN
+137 DAEH
-149 VTKTQDNIQEAIVAA
+149 ELEVA
-164 KLEAAK
+164 
-170 KDALAKLQADGKL
+170 KDAVAQAEQEGGLSQEEMGKLQD
-183 NSDDPDYLSA
+183 
-193 KEVAAAVKKVEAA
+193 EVAK
-206 KTADEVKAIM
+206 
-216 ADPKKPYSD
+216 
-225 DVIAAKSAL
+225 
-234 AAAKKAAHET
+234 
-244 LKKAGITGDIF
+244 
-255 HKAIDAAKTLEGL
+255 
-268 KAYVA
+268 
-273 ETLAPYETAEAKK
+273 AEAKV
-286 DALAKLQA
+286 
-294 DGKLNPDDPD
+294 N
-304 YLSAEEVAAAVKK
+304 E
-317 VEAAK
+317 
-322 TADEVKAIMA
+322 
-332 DPKKPYSDDV
+332 
-342 IAAKS
+342 
-347 ALAAAKKAAHET
+347 
-359 LKKAGITGDIFHK
+359 
-372 AIDAAKTLEGLKAYV
+372 LKAKV
-387 AETLAAHKTPEP
+387 TPEP

-417 KGTSIRQDYE
+417 KGTSIRQDY
-427 AVNSDVAEMHFK
+427 AAASQDAAEMHFT
-439 EYASANG
+439 EYAIANG
-446 LDLDDQYFSYDE
+446 LDLDYQYLSYDA

-485 MPKTVFHF
+485 MPKTV
-493 QYDDKKGT
+493 Y
-501 SIRQDYEAVNSD
+501 
-513 VAEMHFK
+513 
-520 EYASANGL
+520 
-528 DLDDQYFSYDE
+528 
-539 ASHTFVYKDF
+539 
-549 ESKKGE
+549 
-555 PEVQPELP
+555 
-563 VAPMPKTVFHF
+563 HF

-634 GEPEVLPAPAVDVL
+634 GEPEVLPVPAADVL
-648 AEAKKV
+648 AEAKNV
-654 AHEEFTK
+654 AHAEFTK

-816 MLDADGKYTG
+816 MLDANGKYTG

>member
-10 VAFGATTVSAAT
+10 VAFGATTVSAAPTVPQAPAT
-22 GQSTPAV
+22 GQQAAEVTELKDVKFTFKMGDKSATTEPVTVYVTKDGHYGFENDAAKCKSTAAQIVSAFLDKVTDNDIKNAEGVAYPEKINAGENTVEVAAKPASNKVEHSDADLQKEAEKKADELTNSPAFFKAELKDAEHDLQV
-29 APQNAPAVVEATNKE
+29 AKDTVAQAEQE
-44 NNAKFLKQMTD
+44 GSLSQ
-55 GAIQKLKEKL
+55 
-65 ANATGEEKLSLQ
+65 EEM
-77 AKLADAQKVSD
+77 AKLQDDV
-88 SITALLDR
+88 
-96 ATKNAKAEL
+96 AKAEAKVNEL
-105 QVATIKSQLT
+105 KNSSAFVEVQL
-115 TATEG
+115 
-120 DKASL
+120 K
-125 QAKLADAQKSLT
+125 
-137 DAQKSLTDAEAN
+137 DAEH
-149 VTKTQDNIQEAIVAA
+149 ELEVA
-164 KLEAAK
+164 
-170 KDALAKLQADGKL
+170 KDAVAQAEQEGGLSQEEMGKLQD
-183 NSDDPDYLSA
+183 
-193 KEVAAAVKKVEAA
+193 EVAK
-206 KTADEVKAIM
+206 
-216 ADPKKPYSD
+216 
-225 DVIAAKSAL
+225 
-234 AAAKKAAHET
+234 
-244 LKKAGITGDIF
+244 
-255 HKAIDAAKTLEGL
+255 
-268 KAYVA
+268 
-273 ETLAPYETAEAKK
+273 AEAKV
-286 DALAKLQA
+286 
-294 DGKLNPDDPD
+294 N
-304 YLSAEEVAAAVKK
+304 E
-317 VEAAK
+317 
-322 TADEVKAIMA
+322 
-332 DPKKPYSDDV
+332 
-342 IAAKS
+342 
-347 ALAAAKKAAHET
+347 
-359 LKKAGITGDIFHK
+359 
-372 AIDAAKTLEGLKAYV
+372 LKAKV
-387 AETLAAHKTPEP
+387 TPEP

-417 KGTSIRQDYE
+417 KGTSIRQDY
-427 AVNSDVAEMHFK
+427 AAASQDAAEMHFT
-439 EYASANG
+439 EYAIANG
-446 LDLDDQYFSYDE
+446 LDLDYQYLSYDA

-485 MPKTVFHF
+485 MPKTV
-493 QYDDKKGT
+493 Y
-501 SIRQDYEAVNSD
+501 
-513 VAEMHFK
+513 
-520 EYASANGL
+520 
-528 DLDDQYFSYDE
+528 
-539 ASHTFVYKDF
+539 
-549 ESKKGE
+549 
-555 PEVQPELP
+555 
-563 VAPMPKTVFHF
+563 HF

-634 GEPEVLPAPAVDVL
+634 GEPEVLPVPAADAL
-648 AEAKKV
+648 AEAKKA

>member
-1 MGAASVLIG
+1 MKKERLDKFSIRKLTVGAASVLIG
-10 VAFGATTVSAAT
+10 VAFGATTVSAAAKPAP
-22 GQSTPAV
+22 QQDTPASQQAAEV
-29 APQNAPAVVEATNKE
+29 T
-44 NNAKFLKQMTD
+44 
-55 GAIQKLKEKL
+55 KLKGVKFTFKMGDKSATTRAVTIYATKDGHYGFEKDAAKCTSTAAQIVSTFLDSVSDDAIKNAQGVAYPEKIVAGENTVEL
-65 ANATGEEKLSLQ
+65 AAQHASNKVEHSDADLQKEAEKKADELTNSPAFFKAELKDAEHDLQVAKDTVAQAEQEGSLSQEEMAKLQDDVAKAEAKVNELKNSSAFVEVQLKDAEHELEVAKDAVAQAEQEGGLSQEEMGKLQ
-77 AKLADAQKVSD
+77 DEVAKAESEVNELKAKLA
-88 SITALLDR
+88 
-96 ATKNAKAEL
+96 
-105 QVATIKSQLT
+105 
-115 TATEG
+115 
-120 DKASL
+120 
-125 QAKLADAQKSLT
+125 
-137 DAQKSLTDAEAN
+137 
-149 VTKTQDNIQEAIVAA
+149 
-164 KLEAAK
+164 
-170 KDALAKLQADGKL
+170 
-183 NSDDPDYLSA
+183 
-193 KEVAAAVKKVEAA
+193 KKVTPA
-206 KTADEVKAIM
+206 
-216 ADPKKPYSD
+216 
-225 DVIAAKSAL
+225 
-234 AAAKKAAHET
+234 
-244 LKKAGITGDIF
+244 
-255 HKAIDAAKTLEGL
+255 
-268 KAYVA
+268 
-273 ETLAPYETAEAKK
+273 
-286 DALAKLQA
+286 
-294 DGKLNPDDPD
+294 
-304 YLSAEEVAAAVKK
+304 
-317 VEAAK
+317 
-322 TADEVKAIMA
+322 
-332 DPKKPYSDDV
+332 
-342 IAAKS
+342 
-347 ALAAAKKAAHET
+347 
-359 LKKAGITGDIFHK
+359 
-372 AIDAAKTLEGLKAYV
+372 
-387 AETLAAHKTPEP
+387 PEP
-399 KPEPKPE
+399 VKPTPVVPTPEPKPE
-406 ETTYHFQYDDK
+406 ETTYHFTYKGAETTVSTDYVAASVDKAEQYFRAYASESGLNLDFTYDEATHTFVGTDAKPAKTVYHFQYDDK
-417 KGTSIRQDYE
+417 KGNSIRQDF
-427 AVNSDVAEMHFK
+427 ATTSKDTAEMHFRA
-439 EYASANG
+439 YASDNA
-446 LDLDDQYFSYDE
+446 LSIDDAHFTYDE
-458 ASHTFVYKDFE
+458 ATHTFVYKDFE
-469 SKKGEP
+469 SEKGEP
-475 EVQPELPVAP
+475 EVQPEAPVQ
-485 MPKTVFHF
+485 K
-493 QYDDKKGT
+493 
-501 SIRQDYEAVNSD
+501 I
-513 VAEMHFK
+513 
-520 EYASANGL
+520 
-528 DLDDQYFSYDE
+528 
-539 ASHTFVYKDF
+539 
-549 ESKKGE
+549 
-555 PEVQPELP
+555 
-563 VAPMPKTVFHF
+563 VFHF

-816 MLDADGKYTG
+816 MLDANGKYTG

>member
-1 MGAASVLIG
+1 MKKERLDKFSIRKLTVGAASVLIG
-10 VAFGATTVSAAT
+10 VAFGATTVSAAAKPAP
-22 GQSTPAV
+22 QQDTPASQQAAEVIELKGVKFTFKMGDKSATTRAVTIYATKDGHYGFEKDAAKCTSTAAQIVSTFLDSVSDDAIKNAQGV
-29 APQNAPAVVEATNKE
+29 AYPEKIVAGENTVELAAQHASNKVEHSDADLQKEAEKKADELTNSPAFFKAELKDAEHDLQVAKDTVAQAEQEGSLSQEEMAKLQDDVAKAEAKVNELKNSSAFVEVQLKDAE
-44 NNAKFLKQMTD
+44 HELEVAKDAVAQAEQEGGLSQEEMGKLQDEVAKAESEVNELK
-55 GAIQKLKEKL
+55 
-65 ANATGEEKLSLQ
+65 
-77 AKLADAQKVSD
+77 AKLA
-88 SITALLDR
+88 
-96 ATKNAKAEL
+96 
-105 QVATIKSQLT
+105 
-115 TATEG
+115 
-120 DKASL
+120 
-125 QAKLADAQKSLT
+125 
-137 DAQKSLTDAEAN
+137 
-149 VTKTQDNIQEAIVAA
+149 
-164 KLEAAK
+164 
-170 KDALAKLQADGKL
+170 
-183 NSDDPDYLSA
+183 
-193 KEVAAAVKKVEAA
+193 KKVTPA
-206 KTADEVKAIM
+206 
-216 ADPKKPYSD
+216 
-225 DVIAAKSAL
+225 
-234 AAAKKAAHET
+234 
-244 LKKAGITGDIF
+244 
-255 HKAIDAAKTLEGL
+255 
-268 KAYVA
+268 
-273 ETLAPYETAEAKK
+273 
-286 DALAKLQA
+286 
-294 DGKLNPDDPD
+294 
-304 YLSAEEVAAAVKK
+304 
-317 VEAAK
+317 
-322 TADEVKAIMA
+322 
-332 DPKKPYSDDV
+332 
-342 IAAKS
+342 
-347 ALAAAKKAAHET
+347 
-359 LKKAGITGDIFHK
+359 
-372 AIDAAKTLEGLKAYV
+372 
-387 AETLAAHKTPEP
+387 PEP
-399 KPEPKPE
+399 VKPTPVVPTPEPKPE
-406 ETTYHFQYDDK
+406 ETTYHFTYKGAETTVSTDYVAASVDKAEQYFRAYASESGLNLDFTYDEATHTFVGTDAKPAKTVYHFQYDDK
-417 KGTSIRQDYE
+417 KGNSIRQDF
-427 AVNSDVAEMHFK
+427 ATTSKDTAEMHFRA
-439 EYASANG
+439 YASDNA
-446 LDLDDQYFSYDE
+446 LSIDDAHFTYDE
-458 ASHTFVYKDFE
+458 ATHTFVYKDFE
-469 SKKGEP
+469 SEKGEP
-475 EVQPELPVAP
+475 EVQPEAPVQ
-485 MPKTVFHF
+485 K
-493 QYDDKKGT
+493 
-501 SIRQDYEAVNSD
+501 I
-513 VAEMHFK
+513 
-520 EYASANGL
+520 
-528 DLDDQYFSYDE
+528 
-539 ASHTFVYKDF
+539 
-549 ESKKGE
+549 
-555 PEVQPELP
+555 
-563 VAPMPKTVFHF
+563 VFHF

-654 AHEEFTK
+654 AHEEFTKAGITGDIFHKAIDAAKTVEGLQAYVAETLAAHKTPAVDALAEAKKAAHEEFTK

>member
-1 MGAASVLIG
+1 M
-10 VAFGATTVSAAT
+10 
-22 GQSTPAV
+22 
-29 APQNAPAVVEATNKE
+29 N
-44 NNAKFLKQMTD
+44 D
-55 GAIQKLKEKL
+55 
-65 ANATGEEKLSLQ
+65 
-77 AKLADAQKVSD
+77 
-88 SITALLDR
+88 
-96 ATKNAKAEL
+96 
-105 QVATIKSQLT
+105 
-115 TATEG
+115 
-120 DKASL
+120 
-125 QAKLADAQKSLT
+125 
-137 DAQKSLTDAEAN
+137 
-149 VTKTQDNIQEAIVAA
+149 
-164 KLEAAK
+164 
-170 KDALAKLQADGKL
+170 
-183 NSDDPDYLSA
+183 
-193 KEVAAAVKKVEAA
+193 
-206 KTADEVKAIM
+206 
-216 ADPKKPYSD
+216 
-225 DVIAAKSAL
+225 
-234 AAAKKAAHET
+234 
-244 LKKAGITGDIF
+244 AGITGAIF
-255 HKAIDAAKTLEGL
+255 HKAIDNATTVESV

-273 ETLAPYETAEAKK
+273 EFTYHFTYKGAETTVSTDYVAGSVDKAEQYFRAYASESGLNLDFTYDEATHTFVGTDAK
-286 DALAKLQA
+286 
-294 DGKLNPDDPD
+294 P
-304 YLSAEEVAAAVKK
+304 
-317 VEAAK
+317 AK
-322 TADEVKAIMA
+322 TV
-332 DPKKPYSDDV
+332 
-342 IAAKS
+342 
-347 ALAAAKKAAHET
+347 
-359 LKKAGITGDIFHK
+359 
-372 AIDAAKTLEGLKAYV
+372 
-387 AETLAAHKTPEP
+387 
-399 KPEPKPE
+399 
-406 ETTYHFQYDDK
+406 YHFQYDDK
-417 KGTSIRQDYE
+417 KGNSIRQDF
-427 AVNSDVAEMHFK
+427 ATTSKDTAEMHFRA
-439 EYASANG
+439 YASDNA
-446 LDLDDQYFSYDE
+446 LSIDDAHFTYDE
-458 ASHTFVYKDFE
+458 ATHTFVYKDFE
-469 SKKGEP
+469 SEKGEP
-475 EVQPELPVAP
+475 EVQPEAPVQ
-485 MPKTVFHF
+485 K
-493 QYDDKKGT
+493 
-501 SIRQDYEAVNSD
+501 I
-513 VAEMHFK
+513 
-520 EYASANGL
+520 
-528 DLDDQYFSYDE
+528 
-539 ASHTFVYKDF
+539 
-549 ESKKGE
+549 
-555 PEVQPELP
+555 
-563 VAPMPKTVFHF
+563 VFHF

>member
-1 MGAASVLIG
+1 MGDKSATTEPVTVYVTKDGHYGFENDAAKCKSTAAQIVSAFLDKVTDNDIKNAEG
-10 VAFGATTVSAAT
+10 VAYPEKINAGENTVEVAAK
-22 GQSTPAV
+22 PASNKVEHSDADLQKEAEKKADELTNSPAFFKAELKDAEHDLQV
-29 APQNAPAVVEATNKE
+29 AKDTVAQAEQE
-44 NNAKFLKQMTD
+44 GSLSQ
-55 GAIQKLKEKL
+55 
-65 ANATGEEKLSLQ
+65 EEM
-77 AKLADAQKVSD
+77 AKLQDDV
-88 SITALLDR
+88 
-96 ATKNAKAEL
+96 AKAEAKVNEL
-105 QVATIKSQLT
+105 KNSSAFVEVQL
-115 TATEG
+115 
-120 DKASL
+120 K
-125 QAKLADAQKSLT
+125 
-137 DAQKSLTDAEAN
+137 DAEH
-149 VTKTQDNIQEAIVAA
+149 ELEVA
-164 KLEAAK
+164 
-170 KDALAKLQADGKL
+170 KDAVAQAEQEGGLSQEEMGKLQD
-183 NSDDPDYLSA
+183 
-193 KEVAAAVKKVEAA
+193 EVAK
-206 KTADEVKAIM
+206 
-216 ADPKKPYSD
+216 
-225 DVIAAKSAL
+225 
-234 AAAKKAAHET
+234 
-244 LKKAGITGDIF
+244 
-255 HKAIDAAKTLEGL
+255 
-268 KAYVA
+268 
-273 ETLAPYETAEAKK
+273 AEAKV
-286 DALAKLQA
+286 
-294 DGKLNPDDPD
+294 N
-304 YLSAEEVAAAVKK
+304 E
-317 VEAAK
+317 
-322 TADEVKAIMA
+322 
-332 DPKKPYSDDV
+332 
-342 IAAKS
+342 
-347 ALAAAKKAAHET
+347 
-359 LKKAGITGDIFHK
+359 
-372 AIDAAKTLEGLKAYV
+372 LKAKV
-387 AETLAAHKTPEP
+387 TPEP

-417 KGTSIRQDYE
+417 KGTSIRQDY
-427 AVNSDVAEMHFK
+427 AAASQDAAEMHFT
-439 EYASANG
+439 EYAIANG
-446 LDLDDQYFSYDE
+446 LDLDYQYLSYDA

-485 MPKTVFHF
+485 MPKTV
-493 QYDDKKGT
+493 Y
-501 SIRQDYEAVNSD
+501 
-513 VAEMHFK
+513 
-520 EYASANGL
+520 
-528 DLDDQYFSYDE
+528 
-539 ASHTFVYKDF
+539 
-549 ESKKGE
+549 
-555 PEVQPELP
+555 
-563 VAPMPKTVFHF
+563 HF

-634 GEPEVLPAPAVDVL
+634 GEPEVLPVPAADVL
-648 AEAKKV
+648 AEAKNV
-654 AHEEFTK
+654 AHAEFTK

-696 EPVTPTPAPVVS
+696 EPVTPTPVPVVS

-816 MLDADGKYTG
+816 MLDANGKYTG

>member
-1 MGAASVLIG
+1 MKKERLDKFSIRKLTVGAASVLIG
-10 VAFGATTVSAAT
+10 VAFGATTVSAAAKPSLQ
-22 GQSTPAV
+22 QSTPAGQQAAQV
-29 APQNAPAVVEATNKE
+29 TELKDVKFTFKMGDKSATTSAVTVY
-44 NNAKFLKQMTD
+44 
-55 GAIQKLKEKL
+55 
-65 ANATGEEKLSLQ
+65 
-77 AKLADAQKVSD
+77 
-88 SITALLDR
+88 
-96 ATKNAKAEL
+96 ATKDGHYGFENDAAKCTSTAAQIVSAFLDKVTTNDDIKNA
-105 QVATIKSQLT
+105 QGVAYPEKINAGENTV
-115 TATEG
+115 E
-120 DKASL
+120 
-125 QAKLADAQKSLT
+125 
-137 DAQKSLTDAEAN
+137 
-149 VTKTQDNIQEAIVAA
+149 VAA
-164 KLEAAK
+164 KPASNPVEHSDADLQKEAEKKANELQNQFAEEAK
-170 KDALAKLQADGKL
+170 KAALA
-183 NSDDPDYLSA
+183 
-193 KEVAAAVKKVEAA
+193 E
-206 KTADEVKAIM
+206 
-216 ADPKKPYSD
+216 
-225 DVIAAKSAL
+225 
-234 AAAKKAAHET
+234 AKKAAHKA
-244 LKKAGITGDIF
+244 LNDAGITGDIF
-255 HKAIDAAKTLEGL
+255 HKAIDNAKTVESV

-273 ETLAPYETAEAKK
+273 EFTYHFTYKGAETTVSTDYVAGSVDKAEQYFRAYASESGLNLDFTYDEATHTFVGTDAK
-286 DALAKLQA
+286 
-294 DGKLNPDDPD
+294 P
-304 YLSAEEVAAAVKK
+304 
-317 VEAAK
+317 AK
-322 TADEVKAIMA
+322 TV
-332 DPKKPYSDDV
+332 
-342 IAAKS
+342 
-347 ALAAAKKAAHET
+347 
-359 LKKAGITGDIFHK
+359 
-372 AIDAAKTLEGLKAYV
+372 
-387 AETLAAHKTPEP
+387 
-399 KPEPKPE
+399 
-406 ETTYHFQYDDK
+406 YHFQYDDK
-417 KGTSIRQDYE
+417 KGNSIRQDF
-427 AVNSDVAEMHFK
+427 ATTSKDTAEMHFRA
-439 EYASANG
+439 YASDNA
-446 LDLDDQYFSYDE
+446 LSIDDAHFTYDE
-458 ASHTFVYKDFE
+458 ATHTFVYKDFE
-469 SKKGEP
+469 SEKGEP
-475 EVQPELPVAP
+475 EVQPEAPVQ
-485 MPKTVFHF
+485 K
-493 QYDDKKGT
+493 
-501 SIRQDYEAVNSD
+501 I
-513 VAEMHFK
+513 
-520 EYASANGL
+520 
-528 DLDDQYFSYDE
+528 
-539 ASHTFVYKDF
+539 
-549 ESKKGE
+549 
-555 PEVQPELP
+555 
-563 VAPMPKTVFHF
+563 VFHF

-634 GEPEVLPAPAVDVL
+634 GEPEVLPVPAADVL
-648 AEAKKV
+648 AEAKNV
-654 AHEEFTK
+654 AHAEFTK

>member
-1 MGAASVLIG
+1 MKKERLDKFSIRKLTVGAASVLIG
-10 VAFGATTVSAAT
+10 VAFGATTVSAAAKPAPQQ
-22 GQSTPAV
+22 GTPAGQQAAEV
-29 APQNAPAVVEATNKE
+29 TELKDV
-44 NNAKFLKQMTD
+44 KFTFKD
-55 GAIQKLKEKL
+55 GAKSATTRAVTIYATKDGHYGFEKD
-65 ANATGEEKLSLQ
+65 ATKCTYTAAQIVSAFLNEVTDNDIK
-77 AKLADAQKVSD
+77 DAQGVAYPEK
-88 SITALLDR
+88 I
-96 ATKNAKAEL
+96 NAGENT
-105 QVATIKSQLT
+105 V
-115 TATEG
+115 E
-120 DKASL
+120 
-125 QAKLADAQKSLT
+125 
-137 DAQKSLTDAEAN
+137 
-149 VTKTQDNIQEAIVAA
+149 VAA
-164 KLEAAK
+164 KHASNPVEHSDADLQKEAEKKAEELQNQFAEEAK
-170 KDALAKLQADGKL
+170 KAALA
-183 NSDDPDYLSA
+183 
-193 KEVAAAVKKVEAA
+193 E
-206 KTADEVKAIM
+206 
-216 ADPKKPYSD
+216 
-225 DVIAAKSAL
+225 
-234 AAAKKAAHET
+234 AKKAAHKA
-244 LKKAGITGDIF
+244 LNDAGITGDIF
-255 HKAIDAAKTLEGL
+255 HKAIDNAKTVESV

-273 ETLAPYETAEAKK
+273 EFTYHFTYKGAETTVSTDYVAGSVDKAEQYFRAYASESGLNLDFTYDEATHTFVGTDAK
-286 DALAKLQA
+286 
-294 DGKLNPDDPD
+294 P
-304 YLSAEEVAAAVKK
+304 
-317 VEAAK
+317 AK
-322 TADEVKAIMA
+322 TV
-332 DPKKPYSDDV
+332 
-342 IAAKS
+342 
-347 ALAAAKKAAHET
+347 
-359 LKKAGITGDIFHK
+359 
-372 AIDAAKTLEGLKAYV
+372 
-387 AETLAAHKTPEP
+387 
-399 KPEPKPE
+399 
-406 ETTYHFQYDDK
+406 YHFQYDDK
-417 KGTSIRQDYE
+417 KGNSIRQDF
-427 AVNSDVAEMHFK
+427 ATTSKDTAEMHFRA
-439 EYASANG
+439 YASDNA
-446 LDLDDQYFSYDE
+446 LSIDDAHFTYDE
-458 ASHTFVYKDFE
+458 ATHTFVYKDFE
-469 SKKGEP
+469 SEKGEP
-475 EVQPELPVAP
+475 EVQPEAPVQ
-485 MPKTVFHF
+485 K
-493 QYDDKKGT
+493 
-501 SIRQDYEAVNSD
+501 I
-513 VAEMHFK
+513 
-520 EYASANGL
+520 
-528 DLDDQYFSYDE
+528 
-539 ASHTFVYKDF
+539 
-549 ESKKGE
+549 
-555 PEVQPELP
+555 
-563 VAPMPKTVFHF
+563 VFHF

-654 AHEEFTK
+654 AHEEFTKAGITGDIFHKAIDAAKTVEGLQAYVAETLAAHKTPAVDALAEAKKAAHEEFTK

>member
-1 MGAASVLIG
+1 MKKERLDKFSIRKLTVGAASVLIG
-10 VAFGATTVSAAT
+10 VAFGATTVSAEK
-22 GQSTPAV
+22 QP
-29 APQNAPAVVEATNKE
+29 APQASAAGQQAAEVTELKDVKFTFKMGDKSATTRAVT
-44 NNAKFLKQMTD
+44 
-55 GAIQKLKEKL
+55 IY
-65 ANATGEEKLSLQ
+65 
-77 AKLADAQKVSD
+77 
-88 SITALLDR
+88 
-96 ATKNAKAEL
+96 ATKDGHYGFEKDAAKCKSTAAQIVSSFLTEVTDNDIKNA
-105 QVATIKSQLT
+105 QGVAYPEKINAGENTV
-115 TATEG
+115 E
-120 DKASL
+120 
-125 QAKLADAQKSLT
+125 
-137 DAQKSLTDAEAN
+137 
-149 VTKTQDNIQEAIVAA
+149 VAA
-164 KLEAAK
+164 KPASNPVEHSDADLQKEAEKKADELQNQFAEEAK
-170 KDALAKLQADGKL
+170 KAAL
-183 NSDDPDYLSA
+183 
-193 KEVAAAVKKVEAA
+193 E
-206 KTADEVKAIM
+206 
-216 ADPKKPYSD
+216 
-225 DVIAAKSAL
+225 
-234 AAAKKAAHET
+234 AAKKAAHKA
-244 LKKAGITGDIF
+244 LNDAGITGDIF
-255 HKAIDAAKTLEGL
+255 HKAIDNAKTVESV

-273 ETLAPYETAEAKK
+273 EFTYHFTYKGAETTVSTDYVAGSVEKAEQYFRAYASESGLNLDFTYDEATHTFVGTDAK
-286 DALAKLQA
+286 
-294 DGKLNPDDPD
+294 P
-304 YLSAEEVAAAVKK
+304 
-317 VEAAK
+317 AK
-322 TADEVKAIMA
+322 TV
-332 DPKKPYSDDV
+332 
-342 IAAKS
+342 
-347 ALAAAKKAAHET
+347 
-359 LKKAGITGDIFHK
+359 
-372 AIDAAKTLEGLKAYV
+372 
-387 AETLAAHKTPEP
+387 
-399 KPEPKPE
+399 
-406 ETTYHFQYDDK
+406 YHFQYDDK
-417 KGTSIRQDYE
+417 KGNSIRQDF
-427 AVNSDVAEMHFK
+427 ATTSKDTAEMHFRA
-439 EYASANG
+439 YASDNA
-446 LDLDDQYFSYDE
+446 LSIDDAHFTYNE
-458 ASHTFVYKDFE
+458 ATHTFVYKDFE
-469 SKKGEP
+469 SEKGEP
-475 EVQPELPVAP
+475 EVQPEAPVQ
-485 MPKTVFHF
+485 K
-493 QYDDKKGT
+493 
-501 SIRQDYEAVNSD
+501 I
-513 VAEMHFK
+513 
-520 EYASANGL
+520 
-528 DLDDQYFSYDE
+528 
-539 ASHTFVYKDF
+539 
-549 ESKKGE
+549 
-555 PEVQPELP
+555 
-563 VAPMPKTVFHF
+563 VFHF

-654 AHEEFTK
+654 AHAEFTK

>member
-1 MGAASVLIG
+1 MKKERLDKFSIRKLTVGAASVLIG
-10 VAFGATTVSAAT
+10 VAFGATTVSAAPTVPQAPAT
-22 GQSTPAV
+22 GQQAAEVTELKDVKFTFKMGDKSATTEPVTVYVTKDGHYGFENDAAKCKSTAAQIVSAFLDKVTDNNIKNAEGVAYPEKINAGENTVEVAAKPASNKVEHSDADLQKEAEKKADELTNSPAFFKAELKDAEHDLQV
-29 APQNAPAVVEATNKE
+29 AKDTVAQAEQE
-44 NNAKFLKQMTD
+44 GSLSQ
-55 GAIQKLKEKL
+55 
-65 ANATGEEKLSLQ
+65 EEM
-77 AKLADAQKVSD
+77 AKLQDDV
-88 SITALLDR
+88 
-96 ATKNAKAEL
+96 AKAEAKVNEL
-105 QVATIKSQLT
+105 KNSSAFVEVQL
-115 TATEG
+115 
-120 DKASL
+120 K
-125 QAKLADAQKSLT
+125 
-137 DAQKSLTDAEAN
+137 DAEH
-149 VTKTQDNIQEAIVAA
+149 ELEVA
-164 KLEAAK
+164 
-170 KDALAKLQADGKL
+170 KDAVAQAEQEGGLSQEEMGKLQD
-183 NSDDPDYLSA
+183 
-193 KEVAAAVKKVEAA
+193 EVAK
-206 KTADEVKAIM
+206 
-216 ADPKKPYSD
+216 
-225 DVIAAKSAL
+225 
-234 AAAKKAAHET
+234 
-244 LKKAGITGDIF
+244 
-255 HKAIDAAKTLEGL
+255 
-268 KAYVA
+268 
-273 ETLAPYETAEAKK
+273 AEAKV
-286 DALAKLQA
+286 
-294 DGKLNPDDPD
+294 N
-304 YLSAEEVAAAVKK
+304 E
-317 VEAAK
+317 
-322 TADEVKAIMA
+322 
-332 DPKKPYSDDV
+332 
-342 IAAKS
+342 
-347 ALAAAKKAAHET
+347 
-359 LKKAGITGDIFHK
+359 
-372 AIDAAKTLEGLKAYV
+372 LKAKV
-387 AETLAAHKTPEP
+387 TPEP

-406 ETTYHFQYDDK
+406 ETTY
-417 KGTSIRQDYE
+417 
-427 AVNSDVAEMHFK
+427 
-439 EYASANG
+439 
-446 LDLDDQYFSYDE
+446 
-458 ASHTFVYKDFE
+458 
-469 SKKGEP
+469 
-475 EVQPELPVAP
+475 
-485 MPKTVFHF
+485 
-493 QYDDKKGT
+493 
-501 SIRQDYEAVNSD
+501 
-513 VAEMHFK
+513 
-520 EYASANGL
+520 
-528 DLDDQYFSYDE
+528 
-539 ASHTFVYKDF
+539 
-549 ESKKGE
+549 
-555 PEVQPELP
+555 
-563 VAPMPKTVFHF
+563 HF

-634 GEPEVLPAPAVDVL
+634 GEPEVLPVPAADVL
-648 AEAKKV
+648 AEAKNV
-654 AHEEFTK
+654 AHAEFTK

-696 EPVTPTPAPVVS
+696 EPVTPTPVPVVS

-816 MLDADGKYTG
+816 MLDANGKYTG